1 MRSVYALIFL
11 GGMQMKKINEITLI
25 LRGFSK
31 EEALLIANEASK
43 YNCFN
48 LEITTNTPDW
58 ENIIKSLIE
67 ASFNN
72 VPIGAGTV
80 LNTELLNRAITAGA
94 KFALSPIMMTKEML
108 EICNKQGI
116 ISVPSGFSPSEIW
129 TMHANGADIIKVFP
143 ASRLSPKY
151 ISDVLAPLGQI
162 PLMVVGG
169 INSDNL
175 LEYMKAGAVYS
186 GIGSGFCSHQSLMSG
201 DVAELQESLKELSRI
216 NNSYHAKTKI

>member
-58 ENIIKSLIE
+58 ENIINSLIE

-80 LNTELLNRAITAGA
+80 LNTELLNRAISAGA
-94 KFALSPIMMTKEML
+94 QFVLSPIMMTKEML
-108 EICNKQGI
+108 EICDNKGI
-116 ISVPSGFSPSEIW
+116 ISVPAGFSPSEIW
-129 TMHANGADIIKVFP
+129 DMRANGADIIKVFP

-151 ISDVLAPLGQI
+151 ISDILAPLGKI

-175 LEYMKAGAVYS
+175 LEYMKAGAAYS
-186 GIGSGFCSHQSLMSG
+186 GIGSSFCSHQLLMSG
-201 DVAELQESLKELSRI
+201 DITELQESLKKFSDII
-216 NNSYHAKTKI
+216 NAYHVMTKI